1 MNNYNI
7 KYGTVLKI
15 NYLTSDNEFDVDT
28 IMLVDNITAGSK
40 YNCKVLDLH
49 TFEILADYE
58 SIDDFLDNV
67 NIVEVIGNFS
77 DMFYI

>member
-7 KYGTVLKI
+7 KYGTVLKV

-28 IMLVDNITAGSK
+28 IMLVDNITDGSK